1 TYSYDVE
8 NRMVASSNGAALVYD
23 PLGRLYQVTL
33 GTGTTRFLYDGD
45 ALVAEYDG
53 AGAMTRRYLHRD
65 GADVPV
71 MSYAN
76 AALTSPTS
84 LHPDHQGS
92 IVALSGPAGTP
103 VTINRYDEYGIPG
116 AGNAGRF
123 QYTGQIWLAELG
135 MYHYKARVYS
145 PTLGRFMQ
153 TDPVGYEGGNNLYA
167 YVGNDPVNLADPTG
181 TTCER
186 DERRNGTFCKVDQQG
201 SLTDEQVTIVNS
213 AYTAAYNNLMEHPDV
228 EQPITVDGVTVTV
241 TAGEVAAGLA
251 RTEVMGGDMSDT
263 RMATLSGG
271 PLDPEAATP
280 DGRPIMKI
288 LGGFFSNFYPQY
300 PNPAAGPRA
309 ETFVHDGIHTVGS
322 TEAFRE
328 MYRRDPERFNSI
340 HQYPFNR
347 AARVLYHGR

>member
-1 TYSYDVE
+1 VT
-8 NRMVASSNGAALVYD
+8 ASG
-23 PLGRLYQVTL
+23 G
-33 GTGTTRFLYDGD
+33 GITRFLYDGD

-53 AGAMTRRYLHRD
+53 AGAMTRRYLHWD

-71 MSYAN
+71 MAYAN
-76 AALTSPTS
+76 AALTSPS
-84 LHPDHQGS
+84 YLHPDHQGS

-181 TTCER
+181 TTCE
-186 DERRNGTFCKVDQQG
+186 ERRNGTFCRVDQQG
-201 SLTDEQVTIVNS
+201 SLTDEQVTIANA
-213 AYTAAYNNLMEHPDV
+213 AYTTAYTTLRANPDR
-228 EQPITVDGVTVTV
+228 QQQITVDGVTVTV
-241 TAGEVAAGLA
+241 TAGEVAERLKV
-251 RTEVMGGDMSDT
+251 TEVIGGDMSDF

-271 PLDPEAATP
+271 PLDPEGATS
-280 DGRPIMKI
+280 DGRPIMRI
-288 LGGFFSNFYPQY
+288 LGGFFSSFDSNFPDL
-300 PNPAAGPRA
+300 AAGPRA
-309 ETFVHDGIHTVGS
+309 EIFVHEGIHADRS
-322 TEAFRE
+322 SEAFKD
-328 MYRRDPERFNSI
+328 MYRRDPQRFNNI
-340 HQYPFNR
+340 HEDPFNR
-347 AARVLYHGR
+347 AARGLYYGR